1 MFLQEDTR
9 KEGSAAGGSAE
20 RIRRDVERVADLA
33 YHGFA
38 GPTYRVFED
47 DLCRKSLP
55 MLRGMLRS
63 GKLPRLSQQ
72 KHQRRGIA
80 LYVHDEDLRLLHN
93 SAEARDEIAV
103 EILLR
108 ALKSFRDNGL
118 VGGGWNPWHAG
129 RHGACSLT
137 TYFIG
142 QCVWEFR
149 RVYLRWRR
157 ARLHLAEH
165 EVAMRSS
172 DALLRL
178 LQTPSHLPGPEARVA
193 GGALSDLI
201 NKRSA
206 ESRAVVL
213 LAHEGYDDSQIAER
227 LKTTAAAVRQHRYR
241 LRRDIKRAEK
251 AGRVWL
257 PRQLRS
263 ESGEA
268 L

>member
-1 MFLQEDTR
+1 M
-9 KEGSAAGGSAE
+9 
-20 RIRRDVERVADLA
+20 ERVAELA

-38 GPTYRVFED
+38 GPTYRIFED
-47 DLCRKSLP
+47 DLCRSSLP

-63 GKLPRLSQQ
+63 GKLPRLSQR
-72 KHQRRGIA
+72 KHQQRGIP

-108 ALKSFRDNGL
+108 ALKSFRDNAL
-118 VGGGWNPWHAG
+118 VGGGWSPRHAG
-129 RHGACSLT
+129 RHGPCTLT

-157 ARLHLAEH
+157 ARRRLAEQ
-165 EVAMRSS
+165 EVAVRGS
-172 DALLRL
+172 DALLQL
-178 LQTPSHLPGPEARVA
+178 LQTPSRLPGPEARSA
-193 GGALSDLI
+193 GGALSELI
-201 NKRSA
+201 GKRSP
-206 ESRAVVL
+206 ESQAVVL

-227 LKTTAAAVRQHRYR
+227 LKTTAGAVRQHRYR
-241 LRRDIKRAEK
+241 LRRDIKRAQQ

-257 PRQLRS
+257 PRDLRS
-263 ESGEA
+263 EPEEA
-268 L
+268 V

>member
-1 MFLQEDTR
+1 MFLQGEAR
-9 KEGSAAGGSAE
+9 EEGIAEAVAGDSAA
-20 RIRRDVERVADLA
+20 RIRRDAELVADLA
-33 YHGFA
+33 YHGFT

-47 DLCRKSLP
+47 DLCRTSLP

-93 SAEARDEIAV
+93 SGEARDELAV

-118 VGGGWNPWHAG
+118 VGGGWNPRHAG
-129 RHGACSLT
+129 RHGPCSLT

-157 ARLHLAEH
+157 DRLRLAEY
-165 EVAMRSS
+165 EVAVRGS
-172 DALLRL
+172 DALLQL
-178 LQTPSHLPGPEARVA
+178 LQGPAASPAPTHALRAAGCPS
-193 GGALSDLI
+193 
-201 NKRSA
+201 
-206 ESRAVVL
+206 
-213 LAHEGYDDSQIAER
+213 
-227 LKTTAAAVRQHRYR
+227 
-241 LRRDIKRAEK
+241 
-251 AGRVWL
+251 
-257 PRQLRS
+257 
-263 ESGEA
+263 
-268 L
+268 